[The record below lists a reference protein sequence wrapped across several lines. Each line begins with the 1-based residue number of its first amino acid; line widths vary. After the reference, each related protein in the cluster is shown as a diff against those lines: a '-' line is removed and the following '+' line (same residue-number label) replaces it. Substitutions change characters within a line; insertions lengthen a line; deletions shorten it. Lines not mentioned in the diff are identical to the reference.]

1 MTAERFITPDV
12 NNESPRDRFRKTM
25 ADILETDVQNV
36 DVFTM
41 RDVPV
46 QEVNQ
51 GMEEGIDVRYSAH
64 GSPYYRSARLDG
76 LVWMN
81 KDKVRGPTP
90 KC

>member
-36 DVFTM
+36 DVFT
-41 RDVPV
+41 V